1 MSPIRCSDCIH
12 SHYVDRID
20 RHVCMISGQVPDSY
34 ESCTSKVRKSSF
46 KDDNLLYTVVTK
58 LVGEIEPTGDSSID
72 AARYENLIYLLEFF
86 DLILPDV
93 VNIQKY
99 CNIPTYSESRSG
111 KYTRKWIKDTVS
123 YLNDCLSEFE
133 D

>member
-1 MSPIRCSDCIH
+1 MNQIMCSDCIH

-20 RHVCMISGQVPDSY
+20 CYVCMISEQVPDFS

-46 KDDNLLYTVVTK
+46 KDNNLLYTVVNK
-58 LVGEIEPTGDSSID
+58 LVGEIEPTGDSSVD
-72 AARYENLIYLLEFF
+72 AARYENLIHLLEFL

-99 CNIPTYSESRSG
+99 YNSPAYSESRSG
-111 KYTRKWIKDTVS
+111 KYTRNWMKDTMA
-123 YLNDCLSEFE
+123 YLNDYLSEFE